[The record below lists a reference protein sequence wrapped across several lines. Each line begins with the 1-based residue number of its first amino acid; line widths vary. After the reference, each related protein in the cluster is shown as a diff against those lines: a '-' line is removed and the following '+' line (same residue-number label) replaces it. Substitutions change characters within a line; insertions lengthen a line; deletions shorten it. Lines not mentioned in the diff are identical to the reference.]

1 MNPVD
6 GFGEGEVAEA
16 KRRFSEGRFVA
27 IEKILGRTSPDAG
40 LRYDLAYLLWETL
53 RNRRAGNANINKTRD
68 ALARIQRVAA
78 ALVSELA
85 PMLAHPATNTTAAD
99 DAGTWLNQADD
110 QWEPLE
116 FEHIAERAASLS
128 SAATEALKRI
138 GCAKIGSPVDMERYA
153 LVHYLIGIELK
164 YTGRNTR
171 FTVDLV
177 AERYKGTFFEL
188 LKTFEDAVA
197 ACLNEAP
204 PSDASIKGLLD
215 RACPPSNKRLPKKA

>member
-1 MNPVD
+1 MNLAD

-16 KRRFSEGRFVA
+16 ERRFSEGRFVA

-40 LRYDLAYLLWETL
+40 LRYDLAYLLWKTL
-53 RNRRAGNANINKTRD
+53 RNRGAGNANINKTRD

-85 PMLAHPATNTTAAD
+85 PMLAHPATNTAAAD
-99 DAGTWLNQADD
+99 DAGTWLNLADD

-116 FEHIAERAASLS
+116 IEHIAERAASLS
-128 SAATEALKRI
+128 SAATEALNRI
-138 GCAKIGSPVDMERYA
+138 GRAKKGCPVDTERYA
-153 LVHYLIGIELK
+153 LVAYLRDIEFKYIGK
-164 YTGRNTR
+164 NTR
-171 FTVDLV
+171 FTFDLD
-177 AERYKGTFFEL
+177 AEKYKGTFFEL

-204 PSDASIKGLLD
+204 PSDAGIKGLLD
-215 RACPPSNKRLPKKA
+215 RSCPPSNKRPPKKA

>member
-40 LRYDLAYLLWETL
+40 LRYDLAYLLWKTL
-53 RNRRAGNANINKTRD
+53 RNRGAGNANINKTRD

-85 PMLAHPATNTTAAD
+85 PMLAHPATNTAAAD
-99 DAGTWLNQADD
+99 DAGTWLNLADD

-116 FEHIAERAASLS
+116 IEHIAERAASLS
-128 SAATEALKRI
+128 SAAIEVLKKNRKKK
-138 GCAKIGSPVDMERYA
+138 GRPVDTKGYAA
-153 LVHYLIGIELK
+153 LVAYLQGIELK
-164 YTGRNTR
+164 YTGRNS
-171 FTVDLV
+171 
-177 AERYKGTFFEL
+177 RYTFNVYTGKYGGTLFLL
-188 LKTFEDAVA
+188 LKIFAEAIA
-197 ACLNEAP
+197 EELNEAS
-204 PSDASIKGLLD
+204 PSDAKIKGIFD
-215 RACPPSNKRLPKKA
+215 RSRPQSNKKLPKKA